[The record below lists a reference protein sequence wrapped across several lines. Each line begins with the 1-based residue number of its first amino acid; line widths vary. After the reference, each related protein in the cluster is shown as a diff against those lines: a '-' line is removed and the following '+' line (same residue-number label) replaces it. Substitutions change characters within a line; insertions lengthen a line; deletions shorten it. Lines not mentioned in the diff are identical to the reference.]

1 MGSQWYDKEGED
13 QFTLM
18 TPAGHTIMGHVDYKD
33 FRVTGK
39 LVRQDGTVSELPA
52 EVLMGIAHWKRA
64 SWIASNEMR
73 AAESK
78 LAYVKQIQANLG
90 DSEGT
95 LARSGTEP
103 YLREA
108 QRSELLA
115 RQLFTQGEHLRESA
129 LTAADTI
136 SDVPVSH

>member
-1 MGSQWYDKEGED
+1 MTTQWYDKQGDD

-18 TPAGHTIMGHVDYKD
+18 TPAGHTILGHIDYKD

-39 LVRQDGTVSELPA
+39 LLRQEDGTVEELPP
-52 EVLMGIAHWKRA
+52 EVLQGIAHWKRA
-64 SWIASNEMR
+64 TWIASNEMK
-73 AAESK
+73 AAAQRM
-78 LAYVKQIQANLG
+78 AYVKEIEASLG
-90 DSEGT
+90 SAKET

-103 YLREA
+103 YVREA

-129 LTAADTI
+129 LNAIDSMSAMR
-136 SDVPVSH
+136 

>member
-1 MGSQWYDKEGED
+1 MGAQWYDKQGED

-18 TPAGHTIMGHVDYKD
+18 TPAGHTILGHIDYSD

-39 LVRQDGTVSELPA
+39 LLRQDGTTSELPP
-52 EVLMGIAHWKRA
+52 EVLLGIAHWKRA
-64 SWIASNEMR
+64 TWIASNEMK
-73 AAESK
+73 AAEQRM
-78 LAYVKQIQANLG
+78 AYVKQVEASLG
-90 DSEGT
+90 DRGET

-103 YLREA
+103 YVREA

-129 LTAADTI
+129 VTAVD
-136 SDVPVSH
+136 SLNHW